1 MQVIR
6 YGIGLDM
13 AMEKFDACIS
23 TIDVERAVLV
33 KATQSFPNNSKGFQQ
48 LYKWVI
54 SQCIFRIPK
63 IFLMEATGIYHEGLA
78 NYLHSHQC
86 FISIVLPNK
95 AKKYKQ
101 ALGLRSKTDS
111 IDAKSLSRMICEQAL
126 PAWRPMNKVIYL
138 LRGITRQIQSI
149 VKDITRIPSRTS
161 LHQLKPS

>member
-1 MQVIR
+1 MSQGSRRNDILHSSSKYNFMQVIR

-23 TIDVERAVLV
+23 TIDVEQAVLV
-33 KATQSFPNNSKGFQQ
+33 KATRSFVNNSKGYQQ
-48 LYKWVI
+48 LYKWVT
-54 SQCIFRIPK
+54 SQCVLSVPV

-78 NYLHSHQC
+78 SYLHLHQC

-111 IDAKSLSRMICEQAL
+111 IDAKS
-126 PAWRPMNKVIYL
+126 
-138 LRGITRQIQSI
+138 
-149 VKDITRIPSRTS
+149 
-161 LHQLKPS
+161 